1 MQYLCKGVLIILK
14 LFKIDQIISIK
25 CAEMNLGLK
34 NKVALV
40 LASSKGLGL
49 ACAKG
54 FYSEGA
60 NVIICSRSKENL
72 ENAKKDISKSSSKNP
87 DNRILAIITDLSK
100 EEHIKS
106 LIERTMNEF
115 GRLDI
120 LVHNAGGPPSAPISG
135 ITKEDWQNSINLN
148 LLSFIRISELI
159 LPIMQKQKFGRII
172 AITSVSVKQPIND
185 LVLSNT
191 TRLGV
196 VGYAKTLANEYA
208 KDKILVNVVCPG
220 PTLTSRM
227 KELIETQ
234 VSETGKSEQ
243 EVMNLWLDNI
253 PLGRLGQPE
262 ELANLVVFLASER
275 ASYIT
280 GTVVQVDGGFVK
292 SSL

>member
-1 MQYLCKGVLIILK
+1 
-14 LFKIDQIISIK
+14 
-25 CAEMNLGLK
+25 MNLGLN

-60 NVIICSRSKENL
+60 NVIICSRSKANL
-72 ENAKKDISKSSSKNP
+72 ENAKKEISEFRPKDFNNK
-87 DNRILAIITDLSK
+87 ILAIATDLND
-100 EEHIKS
+100 EDHIKT
-106 LIERTMNEF
+106 LVERAIKEF

-135 ITKEDWQNSINLN
+135 ISKEDWKNSINLN
-148 LLSFIRISELI
+148 LLSFVKVSELV
-159 LPIMQKQKFGRII
+159 LPLMQQQQFGRII
-172 AITSVSVKQPIND
+172 AITSVSVKQPLNN

-191 TRLGV
+191 IRLGV
-196 VGYAKTLANEYA
+196 AGFAKTLANEYA
-208 KDKILVNVVCPG
+208 KDNILVNVVCPG
-220 PTLTSRM
+220 PTLTNRM
-227 KELIETQ
+227 KELIKTQ
-234 VSETGKSEQ
+234 MSETGKSEQ
-243 EVMNLWLDNI
+243 EVMNFWLENI
-253 PLGRLGQPE
+253 PLGRFGQPE
-262 ELANLVVFLASER
+262 DLANLVVFLASEK

>member
-1 MQYLCKGVLIILK
+1 
-14 LFKIDQIISIK
+14 
-25 CAEMNLGLK
+25 
-34 NKVALV
+34 
-40 LASSKGLGL
+40 
-49 ACAKG
+49 
-54 FYSEGA
+54 
-60 NVIICSRSKENL
+60 
-72 ENAKKDISKSSSKNP
+72 
-87 DNRILAIITDLSK
+87 
-100 EEHIKS
+100 
-106 LIERTMNEF
+106 
-115 GRLDI
+115 
-120 LVHNAGGPPSAPISG
+120 
-135 ITKEDWQNSINLN
+135 
-148 LLSFIRISELI
+148 
-159 LPIMQKQKFGRII
+159 
-172 AITSVSVKQPIND
+172 

-208 KDKILVNVVCPG
+208 KDNILVNVVCPG

>member
-1 MQYLCKGVLIILK
+1 M
-14 LFKIDQIISIK
+14 D
-25 CAEMNLGLK
+25 LGLN

-49 ACAKG
+49 ACAKL

-72 ENAKKDISKSSSKNP
+72 ETATQEINNYPNTKLN
-87 DNRILAIITDLSK
+87 NEILALKVDLNDEEQISILIK
-100 EEHIKS
+100 ETIKK
-106 LIERTMNEF
+106 F
-115 GRLDI
+115 GRIDI
-120 LVHNAGGPPSAPISG
+120 LVHNAGGPPSAPIS
-135 ITKEDWQNSINLN
+135 KLSHEDWQNSINLN
-148 LLSFIRISELI
+148 LLSFIRVSELV
-159 LPIMQKQKFGRII
+159 LPIMQRQHSGRII
-172 AITSVSVKQPIND
+172 AITSVSVKQPINN

-196 VGYAKTLANEYA
+196 VGFAKTLANEYA
-208 KDKILVNVVCPG
+208 KENILVNVVCPG
-220 PTLTSRM
+220 PTLTNRM
-227 KELIETQ
+227 KELINTQ
-234 VSETGKSEQ
+234 MNETGKTEQ
-243 EVMNLWLDNI
+243 EVMNFWLDNI

>member
-1 MQYLCKGVLIILK
+1 
-14 LFKIDQIISIK
+14 
-25 CAEMNLGLK
+25 MNLGLN
-34 NKVALV
+34 NKVALI

-54 FYSEGA
+54 LYSEGA

-72 ENAKKDISKSSSKNP
+72 ETAKNEISEFRPENLKNK
-87 DNRILAIITDLSK
+87 ILAIVTDLND

-106 LIERTMNEF
+106 LVEKTIKEF

-120 LVHNAGGPPSAPISG
+120 LVHNAGGPPSAPISK
-135 ITKEDWQNSINLN
+135 ISKEDWQNSINLN
-148 LLSFIRISELI
+148 LLSFVRISELI
-159 LPIMQKQKFGRII
+159 LPFMQQQQFGRII
-172 AITSVSVKQPIND
+172 AISSVSVKQPLNN

-196 VGYAKTLANEYA
+196 VGFAKTLAKQHGLE
-208 KDKILVNVVCPG
+208 KDVVNVVCPG
-220 PTLTSRM
+220 PTLTNRM
-227 KELIETQ
+227 KELIKTQ
-234 VSETGKSEQ
+234 MSETGKSEQ
-243 EVMNLWLDNI
+243 EVENFWLEDI
-253 PLGRLGQPE
+253 PLGRFGHPE
-262 ELANLVVFLASER
+262 ELANLVVFLASEK